1 MTCGSR
7 DLTGFEVIKGEEPE
21 LLSGLRR
28 TFCLRLRIA
37 PHRQLGI
44 VPRTRRQRDKTV
56 VQHTRYGPTGFRSAR
71 TKREG
76 AGLALTGHP
85 RKGAPGPE
93 SKFTCRHCM
102 WAPGRQSRQYGAQRE
117 KNKVGEGIEGAPGLA
132 PWRGK
137 GRSGTEGEGCAMF
150 AWCGFKASPGPVCLL
165 L

>member
-71 TKREG
+71 TKRG
-76 AGLALTGHP
+76 GSGLTVTGRP
-85 RKGAPGPE
+85 RNGAPGPE
-93 SKFTCRHCM
+93 SEFTYMHCM
-102 WAPGRQSRQYGAQRE
+102 KAPSKQGSMGQRA
-117 KNKVGEGIEGAPGLA
+117 KKRGGGEIL
-132 PWRGK
+132 RN
-137 GRSGTEGEGCAMF
+137 
-150 AWCGFKASPGPVCLL
+150 
-165 L
+165 